1 MSRQGAVGAIATDAM
16 AFARACAADQHP
28 DEFMGLLR
36 ADPALASMTP
46 GDSRVVT
53 DVLVLPGTTS
63 SPVQATIRSVTI
75 PNEQAIVGSVH
86 SHPNGVLTPSDT
98 DRRSFGSGP
107 LHIILGAP
115 YGPAD
120 WRAYDRTGTHRALRT
135 VDVDLPDPAS
145 FFDFTEDD
153 LDLPPEDA

>member
-1 MSRQGAVGAIATDAM
+1 MSRQGAVVAIATDAM

-36 ADPALASMTP
+36 ADPAMVEAIA
-46 GDSRVVT
+46 GRGRVVT

-63 SPVQATIRSVTI
+63 SPVQATIRGVTI

-98 DRRSFGSGP
+98 DRRSFGSGS

-115 YGPAD
+115 YGPDD
-120 WRAYDRTGTHRALRT
+120 WRAFDRSGDHRALRV
-135 VDVDLPDPAS
+135 VDVELPDPAT
-145 FFDFTEDD
+145 FFDFTEED

>member
-1 MSRQGAVGAIATDAM
+1 MSRQRAVAAIATEAM
-16 AFARACAADQHP
+16 AFARACAEDQHP

-36 ADPALASMTP
+36 ADPAMSGALA
-46 GDSRVVT
+46 GHDRVVT

-63 SPVQATIRSVTI
+63 SPVQATVRSVTI

-98 DRRSFGSGP
+98 DRRSFGSGSV
-107 LHIILGAP
+107 HIILGAP
-115 YGPAD
+115 YGPDD
-120 WRAYDRTGTHRALRT
+120 WRAFDRNGDHRALRV
-135 VDVDLPDPAS
+135 VDVDLPDPAA
-145 FFDFTEDD
+145 FFDFTEED

>member
-1 MSRQGAVGAIATDAM
+1 MSRHGAVAAIATDAM

-36 ADPALASMTP
+36 ADPAMAEAIA
-46 GDSRVVT
+46 GRGRVVT

-63 SPVQATIRSVTI
+63 SPVQATIRGVTI

-98 DRRSFGSGP
+98 DRRSFGSGS

-115 YGPAD
+115 YGPDD
-120 WRAYDRTGTHRALRT
+120 WRAFDRSGDHRALRV
-135 VDVDLPDPAS
+135 VDVELPDPAT
-145 FFDFTEDD
+145 FFDFTEED